1 MTLLRSPLG
10 GRIRLTKRRPRAPR
24 RLAGAV
30 VLGASLLLA
39 CETEER
45 RFPDTV
51 ASVPADNGVRQ
62 SPLKPGEPVADT
74 LPPLPYEETAYAIA
88 EGQRLY
94 NWYNCAGCHAA
105 NGGGGMGPPLM
116 DGKWIYGSSP
126 ENVYAT
132 IVEGRP
138 NGMPSWRGRIPR
150 AQVWQIVAYVRTMSG
165 LTPQIARGG
174 RTDHM
179 MALPGS
185 QALQQE
191 DSPKQSFLP
200 PASTRP

>member
-1 MTLLRSPLG
+1 MQSQDACG
-10 GRIRLTKRRPRAPR
+10 RLTDAARQSVASRS
-24 RLAGAV
+24 V
-30 VLGASLLLA
+30 VFAACLLLSVSLAA

-45 RFPDTV
+45 RFADTV
-51 ASVPADNGVRQ
+51 KAVPADNGVRQ

-94 NWYNCAGCHAA
+94 TWYNCAGCHAT

-126 ENVYAT
+126 ENIYAT

-150 AQVWQIVAYVRTMSG
+150 SQIWQIVAYVRTMSG
-165 LTPQIARGG
+165 LTPQVARFS
-174 RTDHM
+174 RSDHM
-179 MALPGS
+179 MSLPGS
-185 QALQQE
+185 QLLEQRDE
-191 DSPKQSFLP
+191 PTQSFLP
-200 PASTRP
+200 PGSTLP